1 MIEYA
6 EYLGLD
12 LPDDI
17 EYLPLV
23 KEGLTAHL
31 PEEWQACHTPDGEL
45 VYRNTK
51 KMVVQYDHPLD

>member
-31 PEEWQACHTPDGEL
+31 PEEWQACHTPDG
-45 VYRNTK
+45 
-51 KMVVQYDHPLD
+51 